1 MGCSASEKED
11 REKQVEAG
19 RGTRNRDARD
29 RKKIESILDGAEPW
43 KENEVRGKKFMTAF
57 INWQHEN
64 PTKGGI
70 DGFVEA
76 MGLAQL
82 DEMAIPQRKHL
93 MSSRR
98 LRALKNECQ
107 RDLKA

>member
-1 MGCSASEKED
+1 MGCSASEKEG

-19 RGTRNRDARD
+19 RSTKNRDARD

-43 KENEVRGKKFMTAF
+43 KEDEVKGKKFMITF

-82 DEMAIPQRKHL
+82 DENSHPSKE
-93 MSSRR
+93 
-98 LRALKNECQ
+98 ALDVFAKIAGLE
-107 RDLKA
+107 K